1 MTYKHLPDGTIVEVL
16 PHGGSR
22 RVETRTD
29 WGRLAGLTELE
40 IEQMAKA
47 DPDHPSLD
55 DAFWA
60 DAESQVPA
68 VIRLAPDVAAHLRGD
83 DTNVQERVNAIL
95 RDHFRSKR
103 AAS

>member
-16 PHGGSR
+16 PGGGSR
-22 RVETRTD
+22 PIETRTD
-29 WGRLAGLTELE
+29 WNRLAGLTELE
-40 IEQMAKA
+40 IEQMAQS

-60 DAESQVPA
+60 DAERQGPA
-68 VIRLAPDVAAHLRGD
+68 LIRLAPDVAAHLRGD
-83 DTNVQERVNAIL
+83 ETNVQERVNAIL
-95 RDHFRSKR
+95 REHFRSKR